1 MEEKDVLVDKFQSS
15 VQALN
20 EDVVKTNEEKLL
32 QKNVSDNAFKCR
44 FYSTHFGTNRARF
57 FAADLFIHQCPK
69 FCLVSLC
76 FRKAVLSGGLHP
88 KLPLGASKLR
98 LCQKVMHILP

>member
-32 QKNVSDNAFKCR
+32 QKNVSVNEIMHLSADFMVPILEQNAGFSLLI
-44 FYSTHFGTNRARF
+44 YSFTNARNS
-57 FAADLFIHQCPK
+57 
-69 FCLVSLC
+69 VE
-76 FRKAVLSGGLHP
+76 
-88 KLPLGASKLR
+88 
-98 LCQKVMHILP
+98 